1 MTDRRKKEFLTSGIV
16 VLAVILAY
24 SFRFVGRGD
33 FYPTLFLICAAL
45 SISAFMPHG
54 DFPCASVLCKG
65 RSDVI

>member
-24 SFRFVGRGD
+24 SFRLVGRGD
-33 FYPTLFLICAAL
+33 FYPTLFSYLRSFIY
-45 SISAFMPHG
+45 IAFMPHG

-65 RSDVI
+65 RSGVI